1 MGAFACC
8 RYAAYYLAPPSP
20 CTHAAT
26 HVPQP
31 KGHVALDRFNSLHMR
46 NKMELGAKHGK
57 LRKQKKRSYTV
68 RQDNL
73 PKASTRRSKH
83 PSLDGA

>member
-1 MGAFACC
+1 M
-8 RYAAYYLAPPSP
+8 
-20 CTHAAT
+20 
-26 HVPQP
+26 
-31 KGHVALDRFNSLHMR
+31 DRFNSLHMR

-57 LRKQKKRSYTV
+57 LRKQKKRTYTV

-83 PSLDGA
+83 PSLGGA